1 MRLTLGREEK
11 VNAVRQ
17 VRCEAEARRQ
27 RVWVCAGDG
36 MTEAKMPPGF

>member
-17 VRCEAEARRQ
+17 VRCEAEALRERRQ
-27 RVWVCAGDG
+27 RVWVCA
-36 MTEAKMPPGF
+36 